1 MRYIFKA
8 QETFTWE
15 RGQLMANPYLATVIW
30 WAVFFALVL
39 VALKVFDVVTP
50 FKVRQETREKN
61 PAVGAVQA
69 GLLVGMA
76 LIVYSAI
83 VNSETILMALLYAV
97 LGLVLML
104 VSYYVYDLM
113 SPEQVNKELDEHNL
127 LVGYKIAGLFV
138 AIGLVVAAS
147 IV

>member
-1 MRYIFKA
+1 
-8 QETFTWE
+8 
-15 RGQLMANPYLATVIW
+15 MANPYLATVIW

>member
-1 MRYIFKA
+1 
-8 QETFTWE
+8 
-15 RGQLMANPYLATVIW
+15 MANPYLATVIW
-30 WAVFFALVL
+30 WAIFFALML
-39 VALKVFDVVTP
+39 VALKVFDLVTP

-76 LIVYSAI
+76 LIIYSAI
-83 VNSETILMALLYAV
+83 TNSETILMALLYAV

-104 VSYYVYDLM
+104 VSFYVYELI
-113 SPEQVNKELDEHNL
+113 SPEQINKELDEHNL
-127 LVGYKIAGLFV
+127 LVGYKIAGLFL

-147 IV
+147 II

>member
-1 MRYIFKA
+1 
-8 QETFTWE
+8 
-15 RGQLMANPYLATVIW
+15 MANPYLATVIW
-30 WAVFFALVL
+30 WAIFFALML
-39 VALKVFDVVTP
+39 VALKAFDLVTP

-76 LIVYSAI
+76 LIIYSAI
-83 VNSETILMALLYAV
+83 TNSETILMALLYAV

-104 VSYYVYDLM
+104 VSFYVYELI
-113 SPEQVNKELDEHNL
+113 SPEQINKELDEHNL
-127 LVGYKIAGLFV
+127 LVGYKIAGLFL

-147 IV
+147 II

>member
-1 MRYIFKA
+1 
-8 QETFTWE
+8 
-15 RGQLMANPYLATVIW
+15 MANPYLATVIW

-39 VALKVFDVVTP
+39 VALKVFDLVTP

-76 LIVYSAI
+76 LIIYSAI

-104 VSYYVYDLM
+104 VSYYVYDLI